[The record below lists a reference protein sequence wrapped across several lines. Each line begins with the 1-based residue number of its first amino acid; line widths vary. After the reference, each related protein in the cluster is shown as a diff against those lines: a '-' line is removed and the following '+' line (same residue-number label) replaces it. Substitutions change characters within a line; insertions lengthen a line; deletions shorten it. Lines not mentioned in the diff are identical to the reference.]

1 MKKTANTP
9 SQTSVLSAKT
19 KLAIVAQHTDELLH
33 ELRVYQ
39 IELEMQNDEL
49 RHVYSALEQS
59 RDRYVDLYEFAPIG
73 YLSVT
78 LDGVVSEIN
87 LTGATLLG
95 TERKNLINCRFESF
109 VVPEDRDSWHSHLLH
124 IKQQGRKHNC
134 ELRLCRTDNT
144 TFYARLDSLLI
155 ESASLPMVRVMLT
168 DITERRK
175 IDAELR
181 IAATAFES
189 QEAIMITDANST
201 ILKVNRAFA
210 DMTGYFSDEVIG
222 QTPKLLN
229 SGKHDAAFYAVL
241 WDSIKETGTWQGEIW
256 NRRKSGE
263 IYPNWMTITAVKD
276 DNGIISH
283 YVSIHTDISARK
295 AATVEIERLSFY
307 DPLTDLPNRRHL
319 MNRLRQALAYSA
331 RHGRGGALL
340 FIDLDNFKTLN
351 DTLGHNKGDLLLK
364 KVALRLIASVR
375 ENDTVARLGGDE
387 FVVMLENLSDN
398 PEEAGSHAR
407 AVGMKILSDLSQLY
421 KLDHFEYHNTL
432 SIGIALF
439 DEHHDSVETLLK
451 WADIA
456 MYQAKASG
464 RNTLRFFDPRMQEVI
479 TSRATLETELHQ
491 ALLDKQFKAYFQMQ
505 VNHDGVIIGAE
516 ALIRWQ
522 HPTRG
527 LVTPLEFI
535 PLAEEV
541 GLIVPIGHWMLE
553 TACRQLKKWE
563 EHPATCHLQLAVNV
577 SVRQFH
583 QADFVEQVVTT
594 LKKIAI
600 NPSKLKLELTETLIL
615 GDIDD
620 TIVKMNF
627 LRNIGVR
634 FSMDDFG
641 TGYSSLSYL
650 TQLPLDQIK
659 IDQSF
664 VRNIDVKL
672 SDAVMVQTI
681 IGMTKN
687 LGIEVIAEGVET
699 KDQQAFLEQYGCLLS
714 QGYLFGKPVPLEI
727 FESLL
732 KEKHS
737 THSS

>member
-1 MKKTANTP
+1 MKKTTNTP
-9 SQTSVLSAKT
+9 SQTSSLSTRT

-39 IELEMQNDEL
+39 VELEMQNDEL
-49 RHVYSALEQS
+49 RRVYTALEQS

-109 VVPEDRDSWHSHLLH
+109 VVPKDRDFWHSHLLH
-124 IKQQGRKHNC
+124 VKQQGGKHNC

-144 TFYARLDSLLI
+144 TFYAHLDSLLI
-155 ESASLPMVRVMLT
+155 ESASLPVVRVMLT

-175 IDAELR
+175 IDAQLR
-181 IAATAFES
+181 VAATAFES
-189 QEAIMITDANST
+189 QEAIMITDANNT
-201 ILKVNRAFA
+201 ILKVNRAFT

-222 QTPKLLN
+222 QKPKLLS
-229 SGKHDAAFYAVL
+229 SGKHDADFYTVL

-256 NRRKSGE
+256 NRRKGGE

-331 RHGRGGALL
+331 RHDRGGALL

-398 PEEAGSHAR
+398 LEEAGSHAR
-407 AVGMKILSDLSQLY
+407 AVGMKILADLSKVY
-421 KLDHFEYHNTL
+421 KLGDFEYYSTL

-439 DEHHDSVETLLK
+439 NDHHESIETLLK

-491 ALLDKQFKAYFQMQ
+491 ALLEKQFKAYFQMQ
-505 VNHDGVIIGAE
+505 VNHDGNIIGAE

-541 GLIVPIGHWMLE
+541 GLIVPIGQWMLE
-553 TACRQLKKWE
+553 TACNQLKKWE
-563 EHPATCHLQLAVNV
+563 KHPSTRHLQLAINV

-600 NPSKLKLELTETLIL
+600 NPNRLKLELTETLIL
-615 GDIDD
+615 DDIDD
-620 TIVKMNF
+620 SIAKMNL

-650 TQLPLDQIK
+650 TQLPFDQIK

-664 VRNIDVKL
+664 VRNIDVKT

-699 KDQQAFLEQYGCLLS
+699 QDQHAFLKQHGCLLS

-727 FESLL
+727 FETVL
-732 KEKHS
+732 KENLE
-737 THSS
+737 

>member
-1 MKKTANTP
+1 MKKKVHNP
-9 SQTSVLSAKT
+9 SQESHLSAKT
-19 KLAIVAQHTDELLH
+19 KLAVVAQHTDELLH

-49 RHVYSALEQS
+49 RRVYTALEQS

-73 YLSVT
+73 YLTVT
-78 LDGVVSEIN
+78 IDGIVNEIN

-95 TERKNLINCRFESF
+95 TERKKLINCRFESF
-109 VVPEDRDSWHSHLLH
+109 VVPEDRNFWHHHLLH
-124 IKQQGRKHNC
+124 IKQQGGKQNC

-155 ESASLPMVRVMLT
+155 ETASLPMIRVMLT

-181 IAATAFES
+181 VAATAFES
-189 QEAIMITDANST
+189 QEAIMITDANNT
-201 ILKVNRAFA
+201 ILKVNRAFIEL
-210 DMTGYFSDEVIG
+210 TGYFSDEVIG
-222 QTPKLLN
+222 QTPQFLK
-229 SGKHDAAFYAVL
+229 SGKHDAAFYAIL
-241 WDSIKETGTWQGEIW
+241 WNSINDTGTWQGEIW

-276 DNGIISH
+276 ENGVISH

-295 AATVEIERLSFY
+295 AATVEIERLAFY

-319 MNRLRQALAYSA
+319 MNRLRQALAYST

-351 DTLGHNKGDLLLK
+351 DTLGHNKGDLLLQQ
-364 KVALRLIASVR
+364 VALRLIASVR

-398 PEEAGSHAR
+398 LEEVGSQAR
-407 AVGMKILSDLSQLY
+407 AAGMKILADLSQLY
-421 KLDHFEYHNTL
+421 KLDDFEYHSTL
-432 SIGIALF
+432 SIGVALF
-439 DEHHDSVETLLK
+439 NDHHDSVEKLLK

-464 RNTLRFFDPRMQEVI
+464 RNTLRFFDPQMQEVI
-479 TSRATLETELHQ
+479 TTRATMEIELYQ
-491 ALLDKQFKAYFQMQ
+491 ALLEKQFKAYFQMQ
-505 VNHDGVIIGAE
+505 VNHDGNIIGAE

-527 LVTPLEFI
+527 LVAPLEFI
-535 PLAEEV
+535 PLAEEL
-541 GLIVPIGHWMLE
+541 GLIIPIGQWMLE

-563 EHPATCHLQLAVNV
+563 AHPTTCHLQLAVNV

-583 QADFVEQVVTT
+583 QADFVEHVVTT
-594 LKKIAI
+594 IRKMAI
-600 NPSKLKLELTETLIL
+600 NPCKLKLELTETLIL

-620 TIVKMNF
+620 TIIKMNL

-699 KDQQAFLEQYGCLLS
+699 KDQQAFLERYGCLLS
-714 QGYLFGKPVPLEI
+714 QGYLFSKPVPLEM
-727 FESLL
+727 FETLL
-732 KEKHS
+732 KES
-737 THSS
+737 LNL